1 MRFGFLAPFF
11 ASFAARVDGATGA
24 SFAATPVKLTL
35 RAKGIL
41 AFVLLMVYI
50 AIVAV
55 IVGQQWHKS
64 LVLSEQLEQLD
75 ALEKKVELLES
86 ALAHALLE
94 VQARTFS
101 RNPAE
106 ASKNLLLDIEL
117 MRRNVEKLT
126 QQYPKLV
133 PIHERVGRN
142 LAELLAAP
150 AREGFV
156 TLRQSMDDMGAQI
169 NNISQEVHDT
179 REVVVNDSRQLSE
192 RIVLIAVSTGL
203 LGAIVFG
210 TVVMLFFNGL
220 ARDIRALEARA
231 VDVVG
236 GYGGAPLHITRHD
249 EVGGLMHAVNRMQRE
264 LRHRE
269 QQLEMSRQ
277 QRFHHEK
284 MAAIGSLAAAVAH
297 EINNPIAAI
306 TGIAQALSDAKQT
319 HLCQDAEMYG
329 CYPELILE
337 QAKRIATI
345 TRQVA
350 ELTAAHPPVLELL
363 DLNALVTNTCN
374 FISYD
379 QRFRG
384 IALAIELDHDLPAIE
399 AVADHLTQVLMNLL
413 INAADALQ
421 GVTERKPTIRV
432 VTRTADGGVLI
443 KVSDNGC
450 GMDRAVLSRAFEDS
464 FTTKP
469 IGTGCGLGLFL
480 CKMLVEQRDGRIELE
495 STPDVGTTAQ
505 IWLPLEHQQQIAA

>member
-1 MRFGFLAPFF
+1 MRPGFLAPFS
-11 ASFAARVDGATGA
+11 ASSSIVGVDVATGSSLA
-24 SFAATPVKLTL
+24 DTPVKLTL

-41 AFVLLMVYI
+41 AFVLLIVYI
-50 AIVAV
+50 AIFEGV
-55 IVGQQWHKS
+55 VGQQWHKS
-64 LVLSEQLEQLD
+64 LVLAGQLEQLD
-75 ALEKKVELLES
+75 TRERKVDLLES
-86 ALAHALLE
+86 ALSHALLE
-94 VQARTFS
+94 VQARSFYADQ
-101 RNPAE
+101 AE
-106 ASKNLLLDIEL
+106 ASKMFLDIEL
-117 MRRNVEKLT
+117 IRRNAENLT
-126 QQYPKLV
+126 QYYPKLV
-133 PIHERVGRN
+133 PIHERVRRN

-150 AREGFV
+150 ARESFV
-156 TLRQSMDDMGAQI
+156 TLRQSMNDMSAQI
-169 NNISQEVHDT
+169 NNISEEVHGA
-179 REVVVNDSRQLSE
+179 REAVANASRQLSE
-192 RIVLIAVSTGL
+192 RIVLIAVTMGL
-203 LGAIVFG
+203 LGAVAFG
-210 TVVMLFFNGL
+210 AVVTLFFSGL
-220 ARDIRALEARA
+220 ARDVRKLEARA

-236 GYGGAPLHITRHD
+236 GYSGAPLEITRHD

-269 QQLEMSRQ
+269 QQLELSRQ

-306 TGIAQALSDAKQT
+306 TGIAQAISDAKQT
-319 HLCQDAEMYG
+319 HLCPYAEMIG

-337 QAKRIATI
+337 HAKRVASI

-350 ELTAAHPPVLELL
+350 ELTAAHPPEPELL

-384 IALAIELDHDLPAIE
+384 IDLVIEPDHDLPAIE

-421 GVTERKPTIRV
+421 GVTDRKPTIRV

-443 KVSDNGC
+443 EVSDNGC
-450 GMDRAVLSRAFEDS
+450 GMDRAVLSRAFDDS

-469 IGTGCGLGLFL
+469 VGKGCGLGLFL
-480 CKMLVEQRDGRIELE
+480 CKTLVEQRGGRIELE
-495 STPDVGTTAQ
+495 STPGVGTTAQ
-505 IWLPLEHQQQIAA
+505 IWLPLEHQQRIAA